1 MISSHVRKFCCEDI
15 SKIENYDKAIADPER
30 VWHCHHRLEV
40 FWWFVSSAE
49 DLKKQGLYY
58 DRPAR
63 ELIFLTNNDHM
74 KLHQQN
80 RTTETNKKIAET
92 KRRNGPSEAQR
103 EHSRKLGRSQ
113 RGKKLSE
120 KTKLRLSIANKG
132 KTLSD
137 EHKRMVSLHHA
148 DVSGANNP
156 MFGKKGAAFGKHWFN
171 NGERELYADGCP
183 EGFVSGRLKR

>member
-1 MISSHVRKFCCEDI
+1 MISPKVIKFCCEDI

-30 VWHCHHRLEV
+30 VWHCHHRFEL
-40 FWWFVSSAE
+40 FWWFVSFAE

-58 DRPAR
+58 DRPAS

-74 KLHQQN
+74 KLHQKN
-80 RTTETNKKIAET
+80 RTTETNKKIVET
-92 KRRNGPSEAQR
+92 KRLNGPSEAQR
-103 EHSRKLGRSQ
+103 EHAIELGRSW
-113 RGKKLSE
+113 RGKKRSE
-120 KTKLRLSIANKG
+120 KFRLLISIANKG

-137 EHKRMVSLHHA
+137 ETKRLVSLHHA

-171 NGERELYADGCP
+171 NGEKELYAFECP
-183 EGFVSGRLKR
+183 EGFVPGRMKK

>member
-1 MISSHVRKFCCEDI
+1 MISPNVRKFCCEDI
-15 SKIENYDKAIADPER
+15 RNIENYDKAIADSDR

-63 ELIFLTNNDHM
+63 ELIFLTSNDHM

-80 RTTETNKKIAET
+80 RTNET
-92 KRRNGPSEAQR
+92 KKKMMKTRSMKGISEAQR
-103 EHSRKLGRSQ
+103 EHAIELGRWWK
-113 RGKKLSE
+113 GKKRSE
-120 KTKLRLSIANKG
+120 KFGILISIANKG
-132 KTLSD
+132 KILS
-137 EHKRMVSLHHA
+137 EETKHLISLHHA

-156 MFGKKGAAFGKHWFN
+156 MFGKKGAALGKHWFN
-171 NGERELYADGCP
+171 NGEKELYAFDCP
-183 EGFVSGRLKR
+183 EGFVPERMKK